1 MAAWDRVGNAGSSHL
16 AGAYASASV
25 DAARSSVAR
34 LIGADPSEIV
44 FTSGATEANNI
55 VIFGVARRVGPR
67 ARPRIVVSAIEHKAV
82 LEPARALRTE
92 GFDVVEA
99 KVDRKGRLD
108 LEALRTLVDDRTL
121 LVSIMGANNETGV
134 IQPIGEASAIA
145 RKAGALIHCDAAQTA
160 GRIPIN
166 AFDLDVDYLS
176 LSAHKCYGPLGIGA
190 LYIAASA
197 PKPNALVLGG
207 GQEGGLRAG
216 TVPTPLCVGFGVAA
230 NLAIEHSTSDIVH
243 ARELSERFL
252 RGLAARSIPFKRT
265 GGDVGRLPGSASVL
279 VEGVDGAQL
288 VDKLGR
294 ELYLSTGSACN
305 SGQMQPSHVLRA
317 MGLSSAQMK
326 SSVRILFGRYNSTA
340 EADTAA
346 RLFAEACA
354 L

>member
-92 GFDVVEA
+92 G
-99 KVDRKGRLD
+99 
-108 LEALRTLVDDRTL
+108 TL